1 MSYILLGGTALILA
15 LTLLLVR
22 SWTERSGQP
31 VEAPVSG
38 TVPVERPVEGPPEAE
53 PAAVAVTRGAEEA
66 LPEKLPIVAIV
77 IDDVGNSLEELDPF
91 LNLPIPVTFAVMPL
105 RTHTAESVAQIKAAG
120 KSYII
125 HQPMEA
131 RGGANPGEGAIYSGM
146 KRDEVYRLLEENIAS
161 LGGVGGMNNHMGSKV
176 TADAETMGYVLDFL
190 NEKGMF
196 FLDSLT
202 TGESVA
208 GTLAKERGLPYLERN
223 SMFLDNN
230 REREYIERALRS
242 GFEIAGQSG
251 RAVMIG
257 HVWDHHLAELLLEL
271 YPEFTEAGYSFDDI
285 GNMIYLGR
293 QDED

>member
-22 SWTERSGQP
+22 SWTERVVQP
-31 VEAPVSG
+31 AEAAVSG
-38 TVPVERPVEGPPEAE
+38 TVPVERALEAE
-53 PAAVAVTRGAEEA
+53 PAAHVSAKGATETR
-66 LPEKLPIVAIV
+66 PEKLLNVAIV
-77 IDDVGNSLEELDPF
+77 IDDVGNSLEELKPF
-91 LNLPIPVTFAVMPL
+91 LKLPLPVTFAVMPL
-105 RTHTAESVAQIKAAG
+105 RTYTAESVERIKAAG
-120 KSYII
+120 KSYIM

-131 RGGANPGEGAIYSGM
+131 EGGANPGEGAIYSGM
-146 KRDEVYRLLEENIAS
+146 ERDEVYRILEENIAS
-161 LGGVGGMNNHMGSKV
+161 LGGVSGMNNHMGSRV
-176 TADAETMGYVLDFL
+176 TADAETMGYILDFL

-208 GTLAKERGLPYLERN
+208 GNLAKERDLPYLERN

-230 REREYIERALRS
+230 RERDYIERALRS

-257 HVWDHHLAELLLEL
+257 HVWDQHLAELLLEL

-293 QDED
+293 QEEE

>member
-1 MSYILLGGTALILA
+1 M
-15 LTLLLVR
+15 
-22 SWTERSGQP
+22 
-31 VEAPVSG
+31 
-38 TVPVERPVEGPPEAE
+38 EAE
-53 PAAVAVTRGAEEA
+53 
-66 LPEKLPIVAIV
+66 
-77 IDDVGNSLEELDPF
+77 
-91 LNLPIPVTFAVMPL
+91 
-105 RTHTAESVAQIKAAG
+105 
-120 KSYII
+120 
-125 HQPMEA
+125 
-131 RGGANPGEGAIYSGM
+131 GGANPGEGAIYSGM
-146 KRDEVYRLLEENIAS
+146 GRDEVYRLLDENIAS
-161 LGGVGGMNNHMGSKV
+161 LGGASGMNNHMGSKV

-208 GTLAKERGLPYLERN
+208 GILAKERGLPYLERN

-257 HVWDHHLAELLLEL
+257 HVWDQHLAELLLEL

-293 QDED
+293 QDEE